1 MILDPPSSPF
11 VDQIRRFV
19 NKEVVP
25 IASELEL
32 ADEYPT
38 ALVEQLR
45 GMGLF
50 GAFLPEEYGGA
61 GLDFTTYALI
71 VEELSRGWMSLTGVI
86 NSHLMM
92 AYAVWMNGSTEQ
104 KAEYLPRMSSG
115 ELRGGLALTEPDA
128 GTDAQAIKTTAIRD
142 GDDYVVN
149 GTKMF
154 ITNGLKGNMFAL
166 LAKTDPTADPPHRGT
181 SLLLAEKGPGFDV
194 GRKLKKL
201 GYRGIDT
208 CELIFEDYRIPVNR
222 RIGEEGSGFKYVMSG
237 LEVGRINVAARA
249 IGISR
254 AAFEDSIRYAQ
265 KRSTFGKPIAEH
277 QAIQFK
283 LADMAVKIQAGR
295 HLVLDAARKKDAGGR
310 CDLEAGMAKLFA
322 TESCQEITL
331 EALRI
336 HGGYGYISELP
347 IERYYRD
354 APLLLVGEGT
364 NEIQRLVIARQ
375 LLQEYAV

>member
-1 MILDPPSSPF
+1 MILDPPSNP
-11 VDQIRRFV
+11 VADQIRRFV
-19 NKEVVP
+19 NREVIPV
-25 IASELEL
+25 ATTLEQ
-32 ADEYPT
+32 ADQYPEE
-38 ALVEQLR
+38 LVEQMR
-45 GMGLF
+45 EMGLF

-61 GLDFTTYALI
+61 GLDFTTYALV
-71 VEELSRGWMSLTGVI
+71 VEELSRGWMSLSGVI

-92 AYAVWMNGSTEQ
+92 AYAVLMNGSDEQ
-104 KAEYLPRMSSG
+104 KRFFLPKMASG

-128 GTDAQAIKTTAIRD
+128 GSDVQAIKMTAIRD
-142 GDDYVVN
+142 GDDYVLN

-154 ITNGLKGNMFAL
+154 ITNGIKGNMFAL
-166 LAKTDPTADPPHRGT
+166 LAKTDPQADPPHRGT
-181 SLLLAEKGPGFDV
+181 TLFLAEKGPGFEV
-194 GRKLKKL
+194 GRKLHKL

-208 CELIFEDYRIPVNR
+208 CELVFEDYRIAADR
-222 RIGEEGSGFKYVMSG
+222 RIGDEGKGFRYVMSG

-249 IGISR
+249 VGISR

-265 KRSTFGKPIAEH
+265 QRRTFGKAIAEH

-283 LADMAVKIQAGR
+283 LADMATKIQAAR
-295 HLVLDAARKKDAGGR
+295 HLVLDAARKKDAGER

-322 TESCQEITL
+322 TESCQEIVL

-354 APLLLVGEGT
+354 APLLIVGEGT